1 MHKFEKY
8 KNDFKDNKVPGT
20 MKATVLSGV
29 GFENIEVKEV
39 PVPEPGP
46 NQLLARVDAAGV
58 CTSILKIIQLGANHK
73 YLNGWDPVKWPV
85 ILGDEGSLTIAKV
98 GNKLKGKYSIG
109 KRYGIQPAVDLG
121 PINNIERYNNN
132 GKGMEKTA
140 IGYTLSGLLAEYIL
154 IQEEVLEGNCLIPL
168 PDDDLPYFAVSMAEP
183 ISCVISAQSRNVHI
197 YKDSPQTSRYAI
209 LGIKE
214 NGVCIIVGAGA
225 MGLIHIELAMR
236 YKPRILIVNDILEE
250 RLRWVNRVLKPKAE
264 KKGIRLITVTPDKIH
279 NLLTDITDGKM
290 ADDIILPV
298 GIKQV
303 QQEAFNWL
311 GFGGV
316 INLFGGLPKGD
327 SILNIDNMKVHYEEI
342 KVAGS
347 SGGDPGDYIETL
359 EAINNDDIDA
369 GNYVA
374 AVGSIESAIKVLQM
388 IKNNKIQG
396 KAILYPHIRQMDLK
410 MVDHWDKEKENKFL
424 EENLKD

>member
-1 MHKFEKY
+1 MRKLEKY
-8 KNDFKDNKVPGT
+8 ENDFKDYRVPET

-29 GFENIEVKEV
+29 GFENIITKEV

-46 NQLLARVDAAGV
+46 KQLLARVDAAGV

-73 YLNGWDPVKWPV
+73 YLNGWDPVKWPA
-85 ILGDEGSLTIAKV
+85 ILGDEGSLTIIKV
-98 GNKLKGKYSIG
+98 GSGLEDKYSTG

-121 PINNIERYNNN
+121 PINHLERYNNN

-140 IGYTLSGLLAEYIL
+140 VGYTLSGLLAEYIL
-154 IQEEVLEGNCLIPL
+154 IQEEVMEGNCLIPL
-168 PDDDLPYFAVSMAEP
+168 PDDDMPYFAVSMAEP
-183 ISCVISAQSRNVHI
+183 ISCVISAQTRNVHI
-197 YKDSPQTSRYAI
+197 YKDSPQSSRYAK

-236 YKPRILIVNDILEE
+236 FRPRVLIVNDVLEE
-250 RLRWVNRVLKPKAE
+250 RLSRVNRILKPKAE
-264 KKGIRLITVTPDKIH
+264 EKGIKLITVTPDKIYD
-279 NLLTDITDGKM
+279 LLTDITDGRM
-290 ADDIILPV
+290 ADDIILAV

-316 INLFGGLPKGD
+316 ISLFGGLPKGD

-359 EAINNDDIDA
+359 EAIKNNDIDA

-374 AVGSIESAIKVLQM
+374 AVGSIDNAVKVLHM
-388 IKNNKIQG
+388 IKNNQIQG
-396 KAILYPHIRQMDLK
+396 KAILYPHIKQTDLK
-410 MVDHWDKEKENKFL
+410 MVNYWDREKENKFL

>member
-1 MHKFEKY
+1 MSKLEKY
-8 KNDFKDNKVPGT
+8 ENGFKDNKIPET

-29 GFENIEVKEV
+29 GFENIATKEV

-46 NQLLARVDAAGV
+46 KQLLARIDAAGV

-85 ILGDEGSLTIAKV
+85 ILGDEGSLTIVKV
-98 GNKLKGKYSIG
+98 GSGLEGKYSAG
-109 KRYGIQPAVDLG
+109 KRYGVQPAVDHA
-121 PINNIERYNNN
+121 PINHLERYNNN
-132 GKGMEKTA
+132 GRGMEKTA
-140 IGYTLSGLLAEYIL
+140 VGYTLSGLLAEYIL
-154 IQEEVLEGNCLIPL
+154 IQEEVMEGNCLIPL
-168 PDDDLPYFAVSMAEP
+168 PDDDMPYFAVSMAEP
-183 ISCVISAQSRNVHI
+183 ISCVISAQTRNVHI
-197 YKDSPQTSRYAI
+197 YKDSPQSSRYAK

-214 NGVCIIVGAGA
+214 NGVCIVVGAGA

-236 YKPRILIVNDILEE
+236 FRPRVLIVNDVLEE
-250 RLRWVNRVLKPKAE
+250 RLSWVNRVLGPKAE
-264 KKGIRLITVTPDKIH
+264 KKGIKLITVTPDKIYD
-279 NLLTDITDGKM
+279 LLTDVTDGRM
-290 ADDIILPV
+290 ADDIILAV

-311 GFGGV
+311 GFGGA

-327 SILNIDNMKVHYEEI
+327 SLLNIDSIKMHYEEI
-342 KVAGS
+342 RITGS

-359 EAINNDDIDA
+359 EAIKNKEIDV

-374 AVGSIESAIKVLQM
+374 AVGSIDNAVKVLNM
-388 IKNNKIQG
+388 IKNNQIQG
-396 KAILYPHIRQMDLK
+396 KAILYPHIKQTDLK
-410 MVDHWDKEKENKFL
+410 MVDHWEKEKENKFL

>member
-1 MHKFEKY
+1 MSKLEKY
-8 KNDFKDNKVPGT
+8 ENDFKDHKIPET

-29 GFENIEVKEV
+29 GFENIITKEV
-39 PVPEPGP
+39 PVPKPGP
-46 NQLLARVDAAGV
+46 KQLLARIDAAGV

-85 ILGDEGSLTIAKV
+85 ILGDEGSLTIVKV
-98 GNKLKGKYSIG
+98 GSELEGKYSAG
-109 KRYGIQPAVDLG
+109 KRYGIQPAVDHG
-121 PINNIERYNNN
+121 PINHLERYNNN

-140 IGYTLSGLLAEYIL
+140 VGYTLSGLLAEYIL
-154 IQEEVLEGNCLIPL
+154 IQEEVMEGNCLIPL
-168 PDDDLPYFAVSMAEP
+168 PDDDMPYFAVSMAEP
-183 ISCVISAQSRNVHI
+183 ISCVISAQTRNVHI
-197 YKDSPQTSRYAI
+197 YKDSPQSSRYAK

-236 YKPRILIVNDILEE
+236 FRPRVLIVNDVLEK
-250 RLRWVNRVLKPKAE
+250 RLSWVNRVLAPKAE
-264 KKGIRLITVTPDKIH
+264 EKGIKLITVTPDKIYD
-279 NLLTDITDGKM
+279 LLTDITDGKM
-290 ADDIILPV
+290 ADDIILAV

-316 INLFGGLPKGD
+316 ISLFGGLPKGD

-359 EAINNDDIDA
+359 EAIKNNDIDA

-374 AVGSIESAIKVLQM
+374 AVGSIDNAVKVLHM
-388 IKNNKIQG
+388 IKNNQIQG
-396 KAILYPHIRQMDLK
+396 KAILYPHIKQTDLK
-410 MVDHWDKEKENKFL
+410 MVNYWDREKENKFL